1 MPKVV
6 HISKSLVTG
15 GAALAAYRLFAGQK
29 KLGQFDYRFFT
40 QQNEKRD
47 AEEGIVPAG
56 NGYLWDKLG
65 LARLALEK
73 FQFLLYERDSGIRF
87 QYSMGTT
94 GLDPSRYSVLEEADL
109 YHLHWICQGFLSL
122 RGLKSLFRRG
132 KPIVWTLHDM
142 WPFTGGCHYA
152 ANCIRLGEGCGKC
165 PLLRTAGEND
175 ISRWQCREKE
185 SIYQNQKMV
194 FVAPSTWMAQ
204 KAGSSYLG
212 RKIPCVVIPNALN
225 TDVFTRFPMS
235 EARKKMGLPEKG
247 FCLLFGAAN
256 VTEERKGFSKLLQ
269 AIEYLKKDF
278 PGLSGKIF
286 LVIFGKSREQYTFP
300 FPVHSFQYISDT
312 DKLVALYNAAN
323 VFLLPSLEDN
333 LPNTVMEAL
342 SCGTPVVAFR
352 SGGVTEM
359 VDHLD
364 TGYLVQNGDVREFAQ
379 GIAAVLNEK
388 NYEVMRE
395 RCRKKVIENYSERIV
410 VKKYDDLY
418 RQLVEK

>member
-1 MPKVV
+1 
-6 HISKSLVTG
+6 
-15 GAALAAYRLFAGQK
+15 
-29 KLGQFDYRFFT
+29 
-40 QQNEKRD
+40 
-47 AEEGIVPAG
+47 
-56 NGYLWDKLG
+56 
-65 LARLALEK
+65 
-73 FQFLLYERDSGIRF
+73 
-87 QYSMGTT
+87 
-94 GLDPSRYSVLEEADL
+94 
-109 YHLHWICQGFLSL
+109 
-122 RGLKSLFRRG
+122 
-132 KPIVWTLHDM
+132 
-142 WPFTGGCHYA
+142 
-152 ANCIRLGEGCGKC
+152 
-165 PLLRTAGEND
+165 
-175 ISRWQCREKE
+175 
-185 SIYQNQKMV
+185 
-194 FVAPSTWMAQ
+194 
-204 KAGSSYLG
+204 
-212 RKIPCVVIPNALN
+212 
-225 TDVFTRFPMS
+225 
-235 EARKKMGLPEKG
+235 
-247 FCLLFGAAN
+247 
-256 VTEERKGFSKLLQ
+256 LQ

-278 PGLSGKIF
+278 PGLSDKIF
-286 LVIFGKSREQYTFP
+286 LAIFGKSREQHTFP